1 MRNAF
6 VAAWPRAIIAWPHW
20 GSKMRNR
27 AGAIK
32 TWYDTHRRFV
42 VGIALSCITVLGG
55 ALRAAQIGTKSFW
68 YDEAV
73 IYWVSRSEI
82 SSLVSANARQNSAPP
97 LFVYVVHLMSRIA
110 TDEATLRSVSWLAG
124 TLAIPAIFMLARKYV
139 SSGAALIT
147 AVVVAVSPVYVEYSQ
162 ELREYSLAFLLS
174 TIMFLAYV
182 SFRQS
187 PSWWSTV
194 FVLASFC
201 AGVLTQYGL
210 AVLVLS
216 LNLALPLEIEWRG
229 SRGTLKKWAL
239 AQAGVVVAV
248 AWVIS
253 STLRFQFA
261 TGGFGHVARGYFQG
275 PLLSLPSYLFRQT
288 YELVLFSFPDPPLV
302 ILLMGTAIAVAATTK
317 SPLRSFGHLVV
328 PFIMAVV
335 AGVLGFYPYV
345 GARQGIYLFPILC
358 MLIAMGFEYLLRVDR
373 KGIVALLLAL
383 LVTRAALLATLGY
396 LQSEGIEN
404 LKPLAGTLTTSLRE
418 GDRVFV
424 CEGAIP
430 AFRYYFRGP
439 LDKVTEASRGEGWQ
453 EELSGLL
460 STPGRVWLVVSHCGD
475 VSTYVDF
482 AARRRPLQEVGS
494 SSQAW
499 LFLSP

>member
-1 MRNAF
+1 M
-6 VAAWPRAIIAWPHW
+6 H
-20 GSKMRNR
+20 NR
-27 AGAIK
+27 VGAIE
-32 TWYDTHRRFV
+32 TWYNTHRRFV
-42 VGIALSCITVLGG
+42 VGVALSCITVLGG

-73 IYWVSRSEI
+73 IYWISRSEI
-82 SSLVSANARQNSAPP
+82 SSLVSVNAQQNSAPP
-97 LFVYVVHLMSRIA
+97 LFVYIVHLVSRIA

-147 AVVVAVSPVYVEYSQ
+147 AVVVGVSPVYVEYSQ

-174 TIMFLAYV
+174 TLMFLAYV
-182 SFRQS
+182 RFKQR
-187 PSWWSTV
+187 PSWRSAA
-194 FVLASFC
+194 FVLAAFG

-210 AVLVLS
+210 ALLVLS
-216 LNLALPLEIEWRG
+216 LNLAFLFEIEWRG
-229 SRGTLKKWAL
+229 SQDTLKKWAVTQAAVLL
-239 AQAGVVVAV
+239 AA

-261 TGGFGHVARGYFQG
+261 IGGYGHVARGYFEG

-288 YELVLFSFPDPPLV
+288 YELVLFSFPDPPLA
-302 ILLMGTAIAVAATTK
+302 ILLMGTAIAVATITER
-317 SPLRSFGHLVV
+317 PLRNFGHLVM
-328 PFIMAVV
+328 PFVVAVV
-335 AGVLGFYPYV
+335 GGILGFYPYV

-358 MLIAMGFEYLLRVDR
+358 VLIAMGFEYLFKVDR
-373 KGIVALLLAL
+373 KGIVAVLVAL
-383 LVTRAALLATLGY
+383 LVTRAALLPTLGY
-396 LQSEGIEN
+396 LRSEGIEN
-404 LKPLAGTLTTSLRE
+404 LKPVVRTLTMSLRD

-439 LDKVTEASRGEGWQ
+439 FDKITEASGGEGWQ

-460 STPGRVWLVVSHCGD
+460 RTPGRVWLVVSHCGD
-475 VSTYVDF
+475 MSTYVDF
-482 AARRRPLQEVGS
+482 AARRRPLQEVDS